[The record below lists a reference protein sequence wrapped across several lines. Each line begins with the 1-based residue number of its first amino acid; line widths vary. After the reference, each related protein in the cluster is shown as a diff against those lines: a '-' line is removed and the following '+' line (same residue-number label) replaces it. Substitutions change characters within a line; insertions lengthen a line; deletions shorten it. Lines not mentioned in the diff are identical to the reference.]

1 MTGCRNSFCHAFY
14 LFISGVHEKH
24 MMVMVKT
31 NVAMLEKYINKL
43 LYDFCLSL
51 HNILGLLSQSTDSVN
66 SIFELFSMNCANNN
80 EYW

>member
-1 MTGCRNSFCHAFY
+1 MTGCRKSFCHAFY
-14 LFISGVHEKH
+14 LFIPGVHEKH

-31 NVAMLEKYINKL
+31 NVAMLEKYLNKL

-51 HNILGLLSQSTDSVN
+51 HNILGLLSRSSDSVN
-66 SIFELFSMNCANNN
+66 SIFELFSMNCAINN